1 MRVALILGQNF
12 EEVEAITPIDILRR
26 AQVEVITYGVGGKEI
41 TGSHQITVQAD
52 RVFMRMDD
60 IHTEEF
66 DALLLPGG
74 PGVNQLVQNQHL
86 LEVIRRFVAAS
97 RWVYAVCAAPLL
109 LDRAGVLEGRNFT
122 CYPGTVASITSGKH
136 KNEPVV
142 VDGNIITS
150 QGVGTSLLA
159 SLKLVS
165 LWVSD
170 EEARQLAERVV
181 FYGWKD

>member
-12 EEVEAITPIDILRR
+12 EEIEAITPLDILRR
-26 AQVEVITYGVGGKEI
+26 AQVEVVTYGVGAKEI

-52 RVFMRMDD
+52 RVFMRTEDVD
-60 IHTEEF
+60 IQEF

-86 LEVIRRFVAAS
+86 LELIRQFVAAS
-97 RWVYAVCAAPLL
+97 KWVYAVCAAPLL
-109 LDRAGVLEGRNFT
+109 LDRAGVLKDKNFT

-150 QGVGTSLLA
+150 QGVGTSLIA

-181 FYGWKD
+181 FSQWQD